1 MVGVALGALI
11 NNRGLLGWLPIIANF
26 EYTLAVFRFKDNEK
40 ALKCAFIVNSLMFI
54 VFNFV
59 ISNYVGTVTN
69 TVVAITTAVS
79 LIRGHRNN
87 SKESQEE

>member
-1 MVGVALGALI
+1 MGVVLGAVI
-11 NNRGLLGWLPIIANF
+11 NNRRLLGWLPIIANF
-26 EYTLAVFRFKDNEK
+26 EYTLAVFRFKDNEM

-69 TVVAITTAVS
+69 TVVTITTAVS
-79 LIRGHRNN
+79 LIRGHRNKN
-87 SKESQEE
+87 KESQEE